1 MSFKSLPC
9 IFSLNAMWKLKLYT
23 AYTIKLRFSES
34 TFCLLGSKML
44 EEKNLFCLGN
54 MWTIASIVEL
64 ITQMNAHYSKEV
76 VQHLHS

>member
-1 MSFKSLPC
+1 
-9 IFSLNAMWKLKLYT
+9 
-23 AYTIKLRFSES
+23 
-34 TFCLLGSKML
+34 ML